1 MANPSKRLL
10 DTGVVYTNV
19 MEANRDM
26 LLHYEDNAALCEE
39 STATCGHLS
48 WNGYLVYLR

>member
-10 DTGVVYTNV
+10 DTGVVYMNV

-26 LLHYEDNAALCEE
+26 LLHHRDNAALCEDIR
-39 STATCGHLS
+39 
-48 WNGYLVYLR
+48 LRLA